1 MQLLRPTNVEQI
13 VMPGCNLVTDSNA
26 NETQYTSSLYI
37 NGHIKL
43 DKTNTTPYL
52 LSNPTQ
58 FRPVQASSSSRCET
72 SSSLLLQKEAP
83 CTDVHTRKSPSGLL
97 QLPAMTGKPRRWWP
111 FKSNPCPNVI
121 QIRHFLPC
129 PNAQQQCNK
138 LRLPGHLPAPPAT
151 TPKPSNISSK
161 YAQMAPNLRHTT
173 LAKLA
178 NALHTQPEAA
188 SLPPVQYHNHDT
200 PENGNKTL
208 PSAQEAGKTH
218 TAGLQ
223 TSRISP
229 RFRYTPLLNN
239 LDHDLALGNAETE
252 DWSGGKQSF
261 RGGETMGLE
270 QMSLPRY
277 PPVAAPPTLRSR
289 PPTVGFFPPDHRS
302 PSIRWSRMTVCPSS
316 VTFTH
321 RT

>member
-1 MQLLRPTNVEQI
+1 MFVTQLSQ
-13 VMPGCNLVTDSNA
+13 
-26 NETQYTSSLYI
+26 
-37 NGHIKL
+37 
-43 DKTNTTPYL
+43 
-52 LSNPTQ
+52 
-58 FRPVQASSSSRCET
+58 
-72 SSSLLLQKEAP
+72 
-83 CTDVHTRKSPSGLL
+83 
-97 QLPAMTGKPRRWWP
+97 
-111 FKSNPCPNVI
+111 
-121 QIRHFLPC
+121 
-129 PNAQQQCNK
+129 
-138 LRLPGHLPAPPAT
+138 
-151 TPKPSNISSK
+151 
-161 YAQMAPNLRHTT
+161 
-173 LAKLA
+173 KLA

-270 QMSLPRY
+270 QMSLPRD
-277 PPVAAPPTLRSR
+277 PPVAPPPALRSR
-289 PPTVGFFPPDHRS
+289 PPTLGFFPPDHRS

-316 VTFTH
+316 VAFTH
-321 RT
+321 RTPEVVTGGRGVYTQRSVAKGRTRGREGTPVARDRDTGRAGSMGTPPGPSRWL

>member
-1 MQLLRPTNVEQI
+1 MRNFLLLTTTK
-13 VMPGCNLVTDSNA
+13 G
-26 NETQYTSSLYI
+26 SSL
-37 NGHIKL
+37 H
-43 DKTNTTPYL
+43 
-52 LSNPTQ
+52 
-58 FRPVQASSSSRCET
+58 RCT
-72 SSSLLLQKEAP
+72 
-83 CTDVHTRKSPSGLL
+83 HTRKCSSGLL

-129 PNAQQQCNK
+129 PNAQQQCTQAATT
-138 LRLPGHLPAPPAT
+138 RAPPCSSCHYT
-151 TPKPSNISSK
+151 KTLQYILKIRSNGFKSSSQK
-161 YAQMAPNLRHTT
+161 LSQK
-173 LAKLA
+173 LAKRSP
-178 NALHTQPEAA
+178 HAA
-188 SLPPVQYHNHDT
+188 RGSPPLPPVQYHNHDT

-208 PSAQEAGKTH
+208 PSAQEDGKTH

-223 TSRISP
+223 TLRIPP

-270 QMSLPRY
+270 QMSLPRH
-277 PPVAAPPTLRSR
+277 PPVAAPPALRSR
-289 PPTVGFFPPDHRS
+289 APTLGFFLPDHRS
-302 PSIRWSRMTVCPSS
+302 PSIRWSRMTVYPSNFP
-316 VTFTH
+316 FTH